1 MKRVYFVLLIVMVLL
16 SSCMRPFIVYES
28 SQKEL
33 CTQMDSV
40 KVEFKKGM
48 IQSYGRDII
57 CLKFLLRIKNK
68 KKDVVCFKNT
78 SDAVMQADSSLL
90 PFVKK
95 EDDEFYE
102 IPSGQTKRIYVRYY
116 AKDSMDIAYQSTKG
130 KKHHIDIGIVLKDLH
145 NNIATDKLILNPKRQ
160 QWFLFNYYRLSHADV
175 TRCSGCSV
183 EPTVAGR
190 REKQLHPV
198 AADVPRCGGCSVD
211 LQSTEE

>member
-1 MKRVYFVLLIVMVLL
+1 MVLL

-28 SQKEL
+28 SQKAL

-145 NNIATDKLILNPKRQ
+145 NNIATDKLFLNPKRQ
-160 QWFLFNYYRLSHADV
+160 QWLLFNYYRLSLANV
-175 TRCSGCSV
+175 T
-183 EPTVAGR
+183 
-190 REKQLHPV
+190 
-198 AADVPRCGGCSVD
+198 RCGGCSVD
-211 LQSTEE
+211 LQSNEE

>member
-1 MKRVYFVLLIVMVLL
+1 MKRIYFVLLIVMALL

-28 SQKEL
+28 SQKAL

-95 EDDEFYE
+95 EDDDFYE
-102 IPSGQTKRIYVRYY
+102 IPSGQTKRI
-116 AKDSMDIAYQSTKG
+116 
-130 KKHHIDIGIVLKDLH
+130 
-145 NNIATDKLILNPKRQ
+145 
-160 QWFLFNYYRLSHADV
+160 
-175 TRCSGCSV
+175 
-183 EPTVAGR
+183 
-190 REKQLHPV
+190 
-198 AADVPRCGGCSVD
+198 
-211 LQSTEE
+211 